1 MNQKPL
7 SFIIEKD
14 GKLELNKEVI
24 DTIKKS
30 VNPRFLLF
38 YGTTR
43 LGKST
48 TLNQIIGG
56 NQETCSFK
64 NKKPFNSRDTSESVT
79 KGCNIFGPIKIS
91 EILKKHKGLESKK
104 IKDDFDVF
112 FCDTEGIASLDGMQK
127 RTIPGILTLL
137 QICTISVFMISKNC
151 NSNNLKEICSQIQLS
166 KIFKKKNLITPKVT
180 IYISQILFGDK
191 DDESDDSE
199 NEEDENDEDRLRLKY
214 KKSAE
219 SQKQRIYEEVKKK
232 YPSLGL
238 DINDFMVIGG
248 PYKNEKDPNP
258 EDIDVKLYWDS
269 IKEIIKCFLDNKG
282 KKLEAIEITKYI
294 ELLFEAFNEIE
305 SFSEDFNLENY
316 LKDYLEKS
324 FDTYT
329 IKKFKEIVQKI
340 KAEIKTNFITY
351 INILNNDE
359 KAKES
364 LNECFDKD
372 YIDLYKK
379 LIPKKV
385 KNFIELSIEQYRK
398 YIKEQIDKEFKSI
411 CEEILSDNNLNALIN
426 DVIININ
433 NAQFKEDIDMNSVNN
448 TDKFWNDMYEK
459 NKIILNY
466 FKERK
471 ANILDNLKGNFVS
484 KIKNIFRNLLSKKEF
499 WTTYLKDKLILIQ
512 KEVSQLYQKMFS
524 KCNYQEDMEKNIKK
538 NDALFNDIFPGYKEK
553 YFKNISQQRLNQVIE
568 EMKKICQEEY
578 NKIIQNILPNYTNIK
593 KDITSVI
600 KDKINFYLLKIFNK
614 VEFRE
619 KIDRNLGT
627 KNEFLKAIPSDIK
640 QNSQMKKEEIDKIID
655 NEIDKGIQIFNEK
668 RNNVPSFNEVLGKI
682 LTESTKLVDAKI
694 KEIITKF
701 HYLEEKII
709 FNTDTIFSFLTNN
722 PEIYKNSYSKV
733 NEINI
738 NIRELCNLKEDEYD
752 ALVKK
757 TKPEW
762 GKIKKEKKILINK
775 ICQEYIQKIF
785 KNVYFQ
791 DNVKNINEEE
801 LKRIIKNT
809 PDLYKGVESYKNEE
823 INTEIDAI
831 IQRTLERIFAQKN
844 SLKDWNSVKTQL
856 FQQAQIEMINKSKQ
870 NLGSTDLNQ
879 VTNVLMNHIENLPY
893 FFDECRT
900 EERKNE
906 IRAKI
911 RERAEIIA
919 KDYIKEKKLKEE
931 MERANREERQ
941 KLMKQLEENEKRRIQ
956 SEKELRQER
965 EILEQERKKREQ
977 AERERQESER
987 QRQAAE
993 ARRQQIED
1001 EINRQRAIAMQ
1012 NQSQANNLGND
1023 IERLAIRAM
1032 NGEFGNGQ
1040 ERRNRLGNLYAAVQ
1054 NRINEKLG
1062 LSKRH

>member
-258 EDIDVKLYWDS
+258 EDIEVKLYWDS

-364 LNECFDKD
+364 LNECFDKN

-398 YIKEQIDKEFKSI
+398 YIKEQIDIEFKSI

-459 NKIILNY
+459 NKI
-466 FKERK
+466 FQRK
-471 ANILDNLKGNFVS
+471 KG
-484 KIKNIFRNLLSKKEF
+484 
-499 WTTYLKDKLILIQ
+499 
-512 KEVSQLYQKMFS
+512 
-524 KCNYQEDMEKNIKK
+524 
-538 NDALFNDIFPGYKEK
+538 K
-553 YFKNISQQRLNQVIE
+553 YFR
-568 EMKKICQEEY
+568 
-578 NKIIQNILPNYTNIK
+578 
-593 KDITSVI
+593 
-600 KDKINFYLLKIFNK
+600 
-614 VEFRE
+614 
-619 KIDRNLGT
+619 
-627 KNEFLKAIPSDIK
+627 
-640 QNSQMKKEEIDKIID
+640 
-655 NEIDKGIQIFNEK
+655 
-668 RNNVPSFNEVLGKI
+668 
-682 LTESTKLVDAKI
+682 
-694 KEIITKF
+694 
-701 HYLEEKII
+701 
-709 FNTDTIFSFLTNN
+709 
-722 PEIYKNSYSKV
+722 
-733 NEINI
+733 
-738 NIRELCNLKEDEYD
+738 
-752 ALVKK
+752 
-757 TKPEW
+757 
-762 GKIKKEKKILINK
+762 
-775 ICQEYIQKIF
+775 
-785 KNVYFQ
+785 
-791 DNVKNINEEE
+791 
-801 LKRIIKNT
+801 
-809 PDLYKGVESYKNEE
+809 
-823 INTEIDAI
+823 
-831 IQRTLERIFAQKN
+831 
-844 SLKDWNSVKTQL
+844 
-856 FQQAQIEMINKSKQ
+856 
-870 NLGSTDLNQ
+870 
-879 VTNVLMNHIENLPY
+879 
-893 FFDECRT
+893 
-900 EERKNE
+900 
-906 IRAKI
+906 
-911 RERAEIIA
+911 
-919 KDYIKEKKLKEE
+919 
-931 MERANREERQ
+931 
-941 KLMKQLEENEKRRIQ
+941 
-956 SEKELRQER
+956 
-965 EILEQERKKREQ
+965 
-977 AERERQESER
+977 
-987 QRQAAE
+987 
-993 ARRQQIED
+993 
-1001 EINRQRAIAMQ
+1001 
-1012 NQSQANNLGND
+1012 
-1023 IERLAIRAM
+1023 
-1032 NGEFGNGQ
+1032 
-1040 ERRNRLGNLYAAVQ
+1040 
-1054 NRINEKLG
+1054 
-1062 LSKRH
+1062 